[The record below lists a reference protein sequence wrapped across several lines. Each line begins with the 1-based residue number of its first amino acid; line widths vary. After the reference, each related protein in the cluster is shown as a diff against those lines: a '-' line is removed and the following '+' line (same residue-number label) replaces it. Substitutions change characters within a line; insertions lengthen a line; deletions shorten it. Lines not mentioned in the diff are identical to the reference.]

1 MISNFRF
8 DNKCIVILP
17 SKIEFTFFAI
27 LFRYKCNSWEYMFGI
42 VSVKAHFYDAPSI
55 FKDVKSSQLREPDLH
70 KVKLKYKG
78 CLFQYDFA

>member
-1 MISNFRF
+1 
-8 DNKCIVILP
+8 
-17 SKIEFTFFAI
+17 
-27 LFRYKCNSWEYMFGI
+27 MFGI